1 MATSRRRKPRRKRV
15 GRVSYYYHHGGWW
28 IYYRDGQ
35 RIVRR
40 RIGGDEAEAGRVAAQ
55 VNAQLAT
62 AAPTMFS
69 FTPVTVPELCRRFV
83 DHHEY
88 VAKSSLAT
96 VRRYQAAVRHLEN
109 FAARLGGNVPAHEIP
124 PDQFARFLRSTKV
137 APNGHPNT
145 ARRHLRDKGVQFVLE
160 VCRSLYGFA
169 ARNRHLPPYSANP
182 FASLGGKHAQ
192 IEDAKQVFVFD
203 DKSELAFFQAADAW
217 SFPIHFTMAKSG
229 IRPGEAVHLLIE
241 DADLDGGWLYIR
253 NKAELGW
260 RIKTRRERA
269 IPLVDELVAVLRH
282 AIDGRTTGPVFLR
295 EKYDPS
301 KAPLGCASREAM
313 ARALAQRI
321 EATEQQEGQSLGRE
335 ARAKIARTV
344 WRDAGAIKADRIRIS
359 FIRTA
364 EALGLSNATC
374 PKSWRHTFATLL
386 QDANV
391 DPLVRQITL
400 GHAPNAFG
408 TSGGLGMTAV
418 YTHTRS
424 ETQRREILRAIR
436 LWRQSLEFAQS
447 FIVKHSRGFHNNGRR
462 ETG

>member
-1 MATSRRRKPRRKRV
+1 MGTARRRKPRRKRV
-15 GRVSYYYHHGGWW
+15 GRVSYYHHHGGWW

-35 RIVRR
+35 RKVRR
-40 RIGGDEAEAGRVAAQ
+40 RVGGEEAEAGRVAAQ

-69 FTPVTVPELCRRFV
+69 FTPVTVPDLCRRFV

-96 VRRYQAAVRHLEN
+96 VRRYQAAVRHLED
-109 FAARLGGNVPAHEIP
+109 FAARLGRNVPAHEIP

-145 ARRHLRDKGVQFVLE
+145 ARRHLRDKGVHFILE

-169 ARNRHLPPYSANP
+169 ARNRHLPPYAANP
-182 FASLGGKHAQ
+182 FAGLGGKHAQ

-203 DKSELAFFQAADAW
+203 ETTELAFFQAADAW

-229 IRPGEAVHLLIE
+229 VRPGECVHMLVE
-241 DADLDGGWLYIR
+241 EVDLAGGWMHIR

-260 RIKTRRERA
+260 RIKTRRERV

-282 AIDGRTTGPVFLR
+282 VIGDRTAGPVFLR
-295 EKYDPS
+295 EKYDPGKS
-301 KAPLGCASREAM
+301 PLGCASREAM
-313 ARALAQRI
+313 ARTLARRI
-321 EATEQQEGQSLGRE
+321 EVAEQQSGQSLGRDGR
-335 ARAKIARTV
+335 ARIARTV
-344 WRDAGAIKADRIRIS
+344 WRDVGAIKADRIRIS
-359 FIRTA
+359 FLRIA
-364 EALGLSNATC
+364 AAVGLSNATC

-400 GHAPNAFG
+400 GHAANALG

-436 LWRQSLEFAQS
+436 LWPRSLEFARR
-447 FIVKHSRGFHNNGRR
+447 FTGEHNA
-462 ETG
+462 